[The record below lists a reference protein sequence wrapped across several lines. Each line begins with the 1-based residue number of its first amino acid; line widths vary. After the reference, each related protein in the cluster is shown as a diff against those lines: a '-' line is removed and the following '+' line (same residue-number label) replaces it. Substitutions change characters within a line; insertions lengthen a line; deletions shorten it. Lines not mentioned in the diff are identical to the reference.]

1 MFLASC
7 FCNLVKC
14 ILLVVFLIW
23 VFDIFGFDLVLDGV
37 LVTRGFAFLFWRLM
51 GFFWRF
57 SFGVIKRVKGWLV
70 HAHDLC
76 FLVGL
81 NSKAKFLRGICTNL
95 ITFAV
100 LLVC

>member
-1 MFLASC
+1 
-7 FCNLVKC
+7 
-14 ILLVVFLIW
+14 
-23 VFDIFGFDLVLDGV
+23 
-37 LVTRGFAFLFWRLM
+37 M

-57 SFGVIKRVKGWLV
+57 SFGVIKCVKGWLV

-81 NSKAKFLRGICTNL
+81 KSKVKFLRGICTNL